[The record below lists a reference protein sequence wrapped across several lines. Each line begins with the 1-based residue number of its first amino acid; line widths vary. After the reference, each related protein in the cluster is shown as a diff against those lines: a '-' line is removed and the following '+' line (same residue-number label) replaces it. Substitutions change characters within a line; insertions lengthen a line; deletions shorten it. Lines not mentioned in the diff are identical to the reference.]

1 MKATYIN
8 GQGPIFEAPS
18 MCGACKFAI
27 NSNTRTSG
35 GKSFCTL
42 FQLKKNYYDSPPK
55 RCQEMFRK
63 ALAIGG
69 EVVIVN
75 PD

>member
-1 MKATYIN
+1 MKPTYIN
-8 GQGPIFEAPS
+8 RQGPFFEAPS

-27 NSNTRTSG
+27 NSNTRTPG